1 METEV
6 ELEAQPTSEEP
17 KSTLTESQKL
27 FFDKCTFRKERSSH
41 SKEDISVEDIE
52 STNEQEEESTTD
64 NVCKTKA
71 CLDELRSLRTIIQAQ
86 AKKIELL
93 EEKLSQ
99 VKINQDE
106 EDPDGVENKNKK
118 RKRDISGIQ
127 SIMNASIIED
137 SSNKDIEISAL
148 NEENKLMKEEINQ
161 LKKKKNTEENPLKT
175 NAENSTPNILTLIK
189 DLQTSID
196 KRFSD
201 MHELITEKKKEDDN
215 PNSKVASSVT
225 YANIVGESQS
235 ESTPTSFRA
244 IMMATKN
251 EELAEEAEKKRR
263 ECNLTIHGKEENGD
277 DDKLFVQNLNKQ
289 ISVGSVKINQ
299 IMRVGEI
306 KANKI
311 RPLKVVLSS
320 PDEKNKVLY
329 SMKNLK
335 GNELYKAISV
345 TDDYTINER
354 EMIREF
360 VKKAKKENEKEDKD
374 SNYIWRVRGCPK
386 NGLTIKRLTKFPQK
400 TTQIAQLVMYKRVN

>member
-6 ELEAQPTSEEP
+6 ELEAQPTSGEP

-41 SKEDISVEDIE
+41 NKEDISVEDME
-52 STNEQEEESTTD
+52 STNEEEEESTTN

-71 CLDELRSLRTIIQAQ
+71 CLDELSSLRTIIQAQ

-99 VKINQDE
+99 VNINQDE

-161 LKKKKNTEENPLKT
+161 LKKKKNTEENPVKT

-225 YANIVGESQS
+225 YSSIVGESQS
-235 ESTPTSFRA
+235 ETTPTSFRA

-263 ECNLTIHGKEENGD
+263 ECNLIIHGKEENGD

-335 GNELYKAISV
+335 GNELYKGISV

-360 VKKAKKENEKEDKD
+360 VKKAKKENEKEDKE

-400 TTQIAQLVMYKRVN
+400 TTQIAQ

>member
-1 METEV
+1 M
-6 ELEAQPTSEEP
+6 
-17 KSTLTESQKL
+17 
-27 FFDKCTFRKERSSH
+27 
-41 SKEDISVEDIE
+41 
-52 STNEQEEESTTD
+52 N
-64 NVCKTKA
+64 
-71 CLDELRSLRTIIQAQ
+71 
-86 AKKIELL
+86 
-93 EEKLSQ
+93 
-99 VKINQDE
+99 INQDE

-225 YANIVGESQS
+225 YANIIGESQS

-263 ECNLTIHGKEENGD
+263 ECNLIIHGKEENGD

-335 GNELYKAISV
+335 GNELYKGISV

-360 VKKAKKENEKEDKD
+360 VKKAKKENEKEDKE

-400 TTQIAQLVMYKRVN
+400 TNQIAQ

>member
-1 METEV
+1 
-6 ELEAQPTSEEP
+6 
-17 KSTLTESQKL
+17 
-27 FFDKCTFRKERSSH
+27 
-41 SKEDISVEDIE
+41 
-52 STNEQEEESTTD
+52 
-64 NVCKTKA
+64 
-71 CLDELRSLRTIIQAQ
+71 
-86 AKKIELL
+86 
-93 EEKLSQ
+93 
-99 VKINQDE
+99 
-106 EDPDGVENKNKK
+106 
-118 RKRDISGIQ
+118 
-127 SIMNASIIED
+127 
-137 SSNKDIEISAL
+137 
-148 NEENKLMKEEINQ
+148 
-161 LKKKKNTEENPLKT
+161 
-175 NAENSTPNILTLIK
+175 
-189 DLQTSID
+189 
-196 KRFSD
+196 

-225 YANIVGESQS
+225 YASIVGESQS

-263 ECNLTIHGKEENGD
+263 ECNLIIHGKEENGD

-299 IMRVGEI
+299 ITRVGEI

-329 SMKNLK
+329 LMKNLK
-335 GNELYKAISV
+335 GNELYKGISV

-360 VKKAKKENEKEDKD
+360 VKKAKKENEKEDKE

-400 TTQIAQLVMYKRVN
+400 TNQIAQ

>member
-99 VKINQDE
+99 VNINQDE

-225 YANIVGESQS
+225 YANIIGESQS

-263 ECNLTIHGKEENGD
+263 ECNLIIHGKEENGD

-335 GNELYKAISV
+335 GNELYKGISV

-360 VKKAKKENEKEDKD
+360 VKKAKKENEKEDKE

-400 TTQIAQLVMYKRVN
+400 TNQIAQ

>member
-1 METEV
+1 MYSLSGLPPV
-6 ELEAQPTSEEP
+6 AAGINLNRKSEII
-17 KSTLTESQKL
+17 L
-27 FFDKCTFRKERSSH
+27 DKCTFRKERSSH
-41 SKEDISVEDIE
+41 NKEDISVEDID

-175 NAENSTPNILTLIK
+175 NAENPTPNILTLIK

-263 ECNLTIHGKEENGD
+263 ECNLIIHGKEENGD

-335 GNELYKAISV
+335 GNDLYKGISV

-354 EMIREF
+354 EMIRDF
-360 VKKAKKENEKEDKD
+360 VTKAKKENEKEGKD

-400 TTQIAQLVMYKRVN
+400 TNQIAQ

>member
-6 ELEAQPTSEEP
+6 ELEAQPTSGEP

-41 SKEDISVEDIE
+41 NKEDISVEDME

-71 CLDELRSLRTIIQAQ
+71 CLDELTSLRTIIQAQ

-99 VKINQDE
+99 ANINQDE

-161 LKKKKNTEENPLKT
+161 LKKKKNTEENPVKT

-225 YANIVGESQS
+225 YSSIVGESQS

-263 ECNLTIHGKEENGD
+263 ECNLIIHGKEENGD

-335 GNELYKAISV
+335 GNELYKGISV

-360 VKKAKKENEKEDKD
+360 VKKAKKENEKEDKE

-400 TTQIAQLVMYKRVN
+400 TTQIAQ

>member
-6 ELEAQPTSEEP
+6 ELEAQPTSGEP

-41 SKEDISVEDIE
+41 NKEDISVEDME

-71 CLDELRSLRTIIQAQ
+71 CLDELTSLRTIIQAQ

-99 VKINQDE
+99 VNINQDE

-161 LKKKKNTEENPLKT
+161 LKKKKNTEENPVKT

-225 YANIVGESQS
+225 YSSIVGESQS

-263 ECNLTIHGKEENGD
+263 ECNLIIHGKEENGD

-289 ISVGSVKINQ
+289 ISVGCVRINQ

-335 GNELYKAISV
+335 GNELYKGISV

-360 VKKAKKENEKEDKD
+360 VKKAKKENEKEDKE

-400 TTQIAQLVMYKRVN
+400 TTQIAQ

>member
-6 ELEAQPTSEEP
+6 ELEAQPTSGEP

-41 SKEDISVEDIE
+41 NKEDISVEDME

-71 CLDELRSLRTIIQAQ
+71 CLDELTSLRTIIQAQ

-99 VKINQDE
+99 VNINQDE

-161 LKKKKNTEENPLKT
+161 LKKKKNTEENPVKT

-225 YANIVGESQS
+225 YSSIVGESQS
-235 ESTPTSFRA
+235 ETTPTSFRA

-263 ECNLTIHGKEENGD
+263 ECNLIIHGKEENGD

-335 GNELYKAISV
+335 GNELYKGISV

-360 VKKAKKENEKEDKD
+360 VKKAKKENEKEDKE

-400 TTQIAQLVMYKRVN
+400 TTQIAQ

>member
-6 ELEAQPTSEEP
+6 ELEAQPTSGEP

-41 SKEDISVEDIE
+41 NKEDISVEDME

-71 CLDELRSLRTIIQAQ
+71 CLDELTSLRTIIQAQ

-93 EEKLSQ
+93 EEKLTQ
-99 VKINQDE
+99 VNINQDE

-161 LKKKKNTEENPLKT
+161 LKKKKNTEENPVKT

-263 ECNLTIHGKEENGD
+263 ECNLIIHGKEENGD

-289 ISVGSVKINQ
+289 ISVGCVRINQ

-335 GNELYKAISV
+335 GNELYKGISV

-360 VKKAKKENEKEDKD
+360 VKKAKKENEKENKD

-400 TTQIAQLVMYKRVN
+400 TTQIAQ

>member
-99 VKINQDE
+99 VNINQDE

-161 LKKKKNTEENPLKT
+161 LKKKNNTEENPVKT

-263 ECNLTIHGKEENGD
+263 ECNLIIHGKEENGD

-335 GNELYKAISV
+335 GNELYKGISV

-360 VKKAKKENEKEDKD
+360 VKKAKKENEKEDKE

-400 TTQIAQLVMYKRVN
+400 TNQIAQ

>member
-6 ELEAQPTSEEP
+6 ELEAQTSGDQ
-17 KSTLTESQKL
+17 KSILTENQKL
-27 FFDKCTFRKERSSH
+27 FFDKCTYRKEKSTH
-41 SKEDISVEDIE
+41 NKEDISVEDIE
-52 STNEQEEESTTD
+52 STNEQGEEGSTTD
-64 NVCKTKA
+64 HVCKTKA
-71 CLDELRSLRTIIQAQ
+71 CLDELTSLRTII
-86 AKKIELL
+86 
-93 EEKLSQ
+93 
-99 VKINQDE
+99 E
-106 EDPDGVENKNKK
+106 EDPNRVENKNKE

-148 NEENKLMKEEINQ
+148 NEKNKLMKEEIDR
-161 LKKKKNTEENPLKT
+161 LKKKKNSEESPVQIDTEND
-175 NAENSTPNILTLIK
+175 STPNILTVIK

-201 MHELITEKKKEDDN
+201 MHELITKTKKEDDN
-215 PNSKVASSVT
+215 PTSKVASPIT
-225 YANIVGESQS
+225 YASMVGENQQ
-235 ESTPTSFRA
+235 ESTPTTFRA

-263 ECNLTIHGKEENGD
+263 ECNLIIHGKEENGD

-299 IMRVGEI
+299 VVRVGEI

-311 RPLKVVLSS
+311 RPIKVVLSS
-320 PDEKNKVLY
+320 LDEKNKVLY

-335 GNELYKAISV
+335 GNELYKGISV
-345 TDDYTINER
+345 TDDYTVNER
-354 EMIREF
+354 EIIREF
-360 VKKAKKENEKEDKD
+360 VKKAKEENEKEDKD

-386 NGLTIKRLTKFPQK
+386 NGLTIKRLTKFPRK
-400 TTQIAQLVMYKRVN
+400 TNQTAQ

>member
-17 KSTLTESQKL
+17 KSILTESQKL

-41 SKEDISVEDIE
+41 NKEDISVEDME
-52 STNEQEEESTTD
+52 STNEEEEESTTD

-71 CLDELRSLRTIIQAQ
+71 CLDELTSLRTIIQAQ

-99 VKINQDE
+99 VNINQNE

-225 YANIVGESQS
+225 YSSIVGESQS

-263 ECNLTIHGKEENGD
+263 ECNLIIHGKEENGD

-335 GNELYKAISV
+335 GNELYKGISV

-360 VKKAKKENEKEDKD
+360 VKKAKKENEKEDKE

-400 TTQIAQLVMYKRVN
+400 TNQIAQ

>member
-6 ELEAQPTSEEP
+6 ELEAQPTSGEP

-41 SKEDISVEDIE
+41 NKEDILVEDME
-52 STNEQEEESTTD
+52 STNEQEEESTTN

-71 CLDELRSLRTIIQAQ
+71 CLDELSSLRTIIQAQ

-99 VKINQDE
+99 VNINQDE

-118 RKRDISGIQ
+118 RKRDICGIQ

-161 LKKKKNTEENPLKT
+161 LKKKKNTEENPVKT

-235 ESTPTSFRA
+235 DSTPASFRA

-263 ECNLTIHGKEENGD
+263 ECNLIIHGKEENGD
-277 DDKLFVQNLNKQ
+277 DDKLFVQNPNNQ
-289 ISVGSVKINQ
+289 ISLGSVKINQ

-335 GNELYKAISV
+335 GNELYKGISV

-360 VKKAKKENEKEDKD
+360 VKKAKKENEKEDKE

-400 TTQIAQLVMYKRVN
+400 TTQIAQ

>member
-6 ELEAQPTSEEP
+6 ELEAQPTSGEP

-41 SKEDISVEDIE
+41 NKEDISVEDIE

-71 CLDELRSLRTIIQAQ
+71 CLDELTSLRTIIQAQ

-93 EEKLSQ
+93 EEKLTQ
-99 VKINQDE
+99 VNINQDE

-161 LKKKKNTEENPLKT
+161 LKKKKNTEENPVKT

-225 YANIVGESQS
+225 YSSIVGESQS
-235 ESTPTSFRA
+235 ETTPTSFRA

-263 ECNLTIHGKEENGD
+263 ECNLIIHGKEENGD

-335 GNELYKAISV
+335 GNELYKGISV

-360 VKKAKKENEKEDKD
+360 VKKAKKENEKENKD

-400 TTQIAQLVMYKRVN
+400 TTQIAQ

>member
-161 LKKKKNTEENPLKT
+161 LKKKKNTEENPVKT

-225 YANIVGESQS
+225 YANIIGESQS

-263 ECNLTIHGKEENGD
+263 ECNLIIHGKEENGD

-335 GNELYKAISV
+335 GNELYKGISV

-360 VKKAKKENEKEDKD
+360 VKKAKKENEKEDKE

-400 TTQIAQLVMYKRVN
+400 TNQIAQ

>member
-6 ELEAQPTSEEP
+6 ELEAQPTSGEP

-99 VKINQDE
+99 VNINQDE

-161 LKKKKNTEENPLKT
+161 LKKKKNAEENPVKT

-225 YANIVGESQS
+225 YSSIVGESQS

-263 ECNLTIHGKEENGD
+263 ECNLIIHGKEENGD

-335 GNELYKAISV
+335 GNELYKGISV

-360 VKKAKKENEKEDKD
+360 VKKAKKENEKEDKE

-400 TTQIAQLVMYKRVN
+400 TNQIAQ

>member
-6 ELEAQPTSEEP
+6 ELEAQPTSGEP

-41 SKEDISVEDIE
+41 DKEDISVEDME
-52 STNEQEEESTTD
+52 STNEEEEESTTD

-71 CLDELRSLRTIIQAQ
+71 CLDELTSLRTIIQAQ

-99 VKINQDE
+99 VNINQDE

-161 LKKKKNTEENPLKT
+161 LKKKKNTEENPVKT

-215 PNSKVASSVT
+215 PNPKVASSVT

-235 ESTPTSFRA
+235 DSTPASFRA

-263 ECNLTIHGKEENGD
+263 ECNLIIHGKEENGD

-335 GNELYKAISV
+335 GNELYKGISV

-360 VKKAKKENEKEDKD
+360 VKKAKKENEMENKD

-400 TTQIAQLVMYKRVN
+400 TTQIAQ

>member
-6 ELEAQPTSEEP
+6 ELEAQPTSGEP

-99 VKINQDE
+99 VNINQDE

-263 ECNLTIHGKEENGD
+263 ECNLIIHGKEENGD

-335 GNELYKAISV
+335 GNELYKGISV

-360 VKKAKKENEKEDKD
+360 VKKAKKENEKEDKE

-400 TTQIAQLVMYKRVN
+400 TNQIAQ

>member
-6 ELEAQPTSEEP
+6 ELEAQTTSGDQ
-17 KSTLTESQKL
+17 KSILTENQKL
-27 FFDKCTFRKERSSH
+27 FFDKCTYRKEKSTH
-41 SKEDISVEDIE
+41 NKEDISVEDIE
-52 STNEQEEESTTD
+52 STNEQGEEGSTTD
-64 NVCKTKA
+64 HVCKTKA
-71 CLDELRSLRTIIQAQ
+71 CLDELTSLRTIIQAQ

-99 VKINQDE
+99 VNINQEE
-106 EDPDGVENKNKK
+106 EDPNGVENKNKK

-148 NEENKLMKEEINQ
+148 NEKNKLMKEEIDR
-161 LKKKKNTEENPLKT
+161 LKKEKNSEESPVQIDTEND
-175 NAENSTPNILTLIK
+175 STPNILTVIK

-201 MHELITEKKKEDDN
+201 MHELITKTKKEDDN
-215 PNSKVASSVT
+215 PTSKVASPIT
-225 YANIVGESQS
+225 YASMVGENQQ
-235 ESTPTSFRA
+235 ESTPTTFRA

-263 ECNLTIHGKEENGD
+263 ECNLIIHGKEENGD

-299 IMRVGEI
+299 VVRVGEI

-311 RPLKVVLSS
+311 RPIKVVLSS
-320 PDEKNKVLY
+320 LDEKNKVLY

-335 GNELYKAISV
+335 GNELYKGISV
-345 TDDYTINER
+345 TDDYTVNER
-354 EMIREF
+354 EIIREF
-360 VKKAKKENEKEDKD
+360 VKKAKEENEKEDKD

-386 NGLTIKRLTKFPQK
+386 DGLTIKRLTKFPRK
-400 TTQIAQLVMYKRVN
+400 TNQTAQ

>member
-6 ELEAQPTSEEP
+6 ELEAQPTSGEP

-27 FFDKCTFRKERSSH
+27 FFDRCTFRKERSSH
-41 SKEDISVEDIE
+41 NKEDISVEDME
-52 STNEQEEESTTD
+52 STNEEEEESTTD

-71 CLDELRSLRTIIQAQ
+71 CLDELTSLRTIIQAQ

-93 EEKLSQ
+93 EEKLTQ
-99 VKINQDE
+99 VNINQDE

-161 LKKKKNTEENPLKT
+161 LKKKKNTEENPVKT

-225 YANIVGESQS
+225 YSSIVGESQS

-263 ECNLTIHGKEENGD
+263 ECNLIIHGKEENGD

-335 GNELYKAISV
+335 GNELYKGISV

-360 VKKAKKENEKEDKD
+360 VKKAKKENEKEDKE

-400 TTQIAQLVMYKRVN
+400 TTQIAQ

>member
-6 ELEAQPTSEEP
+6 ELEAQPTSGEP

-41 SKEDISVEDIE
+41 NKEDILVEDME
-52 STNEQEEESTTD
+52 STNEQEEESTTN

-71 CLDELRSLRTIIQAQ
+71 CLDELSSLRTIIQAQ

-99 VKINQDE
+99 VNINQDE

-161 LKKKKNTEENPLKT
+161 LKKKKNTEENPVKT

-225 YANIVGESQS
+225 YSSIVGESQS

-263 ECNLTIHGKEENGD
+263 ECNLIIHGKEENGD

-320 PDEKNKVLY
+320 PNEKNKVLY

-335 GNELYKAISV
+335 GNELYKGISV

-360 VKKAKKENEKEDKD
+360 VKKAKKENEKEDKE

-400 TTQIAQLVMYKRVN
+400 TTQIAQ

>member
-1 METEV
+1 M
-6 ELEAQPTSEEP
+6 
-17 KSTLTESQKL
+17 
-27 FFDKCTFRKERSSH
+27 
-41 SKEDISVEDIE
+41 
-52 STNEQEEESTTD
+52 
-64 NVCKTKA
+64 
-71 CLDELRSLRTIIQAQ
+71 
-86 AKKIELL
+86 
-93 EEKLSQ
+93 
-99 VKINQDE
+99 KINQDE
-106 EDPDGVENKNKK
+106 EDPDGVENKNEK

-175 NAENSTPNILTLIK
+175 NAENPTPNILTLNK

-225 YANIVGESQS
+225 LCKHSRREPIREYAYISSNNDGN
-235 ESTPTSFRA
+235 
-244 IMMATKN
+244 KN

-335 GNELYKAISV
+335 GNELYEGISV

-360 VKKAKKENEKEDKD
+360 VKKAKKVNEKEDKD
-374 SNYIWRVRGCPK
+374 SN
-386 NGLTIKRLTKFPQK
+386 
-400 TTQIAQLVMYKRVN
+400 

>member
-99 VKINQDE
+99 VNINQDE

-263 ECNLTIHGKEENGD
+263 ECNLIIHGKEENGD

-335 GNELYKAISV
+335 GNELYKGISV

-400 TTQIAQLVMYKRVN
+400 TNQIAQ

>member
-99 VKINQDE
+99 VNINQDE

-225 YANIVGESQS
+225 YSSIVGESQS

-263 ECNLTIHGKEENGD
+263 ECNLIIHGKEENGD

-335 GNELYKAISV
+335 GNELYKGISV

-360 VKKAKKENEKEDKD
+360 VKKAKKENEKEDKE

-400 TTQIAQLVMYKRVN
+400 TNQIAQ

>member
-6 ELEAQPTSEEP
+6 ELEAQPTSGEP

-161 LKKKKNTEENPLKT
+161 LKKKKNTEENPVKT

-225 YANIVGESQS
+225 YANIIGESQS

-263 ECNLTIHGKEENGD
+263 ECNLIIHGKEENGD

-335 GNELYKAISV
+335 GNELYKGISV

-360 VKKAKKENEKEDKD
+360 VKKAKKENEKEDKE

-400 TTQIAQLVMYKRVN
+400 TNQIAQ

>member
-6 ELEAQPTSEEP
+6 ELEAQPTSGEP

-41 SKEDISVEDIE
+41 DKEDISVEDME
-52 STNEQEEESTTD
+52 STNKQEEEITTD

-71 CLDELRSLRTIIQAQ
+71 CLDELTSLRTIIQAQ

-93 EEKLSQ
+93 EEKLTQ
-99 VKINQDE
+99 VNINQDE

-161 LKKKKNTEENPLKT
+161 LKKKKNTEENPVKT
-175 NAENSTPNILTLIK
+175 NTKNSTSNILTLIK

-225 YANIVGESQS
+225 YASIAGESQS
-235 ESTPTSFRA
+235 ESTPASF
-244 IMMATKN
+244 
-251 EELAEEAEKKRR
+251 
-263 ECNLTIHGKEENGD
+263 
-277 DDKLFVQNLNKQ
+277 
-289 ISVGSVKINQ
+289 
-299 IMRVGEI
+299 
-306 KANKI
+306 
-311 RPLKVVLSS
+311 
-320 PDEKNKVLY
+320 
-329 SMKNLK
+329 
-335 GNELYKAISV
+335 
-345 TDDYTINER
+345 
-354 EMIREF
+354 
-360 VKKAKKENEKEDKD
+360 
-374 SNYIWRVRGCPK
+374 
-386 NGLTIKRLTKFPQK
+386 
-400 TTQIAQLVMYKRVN
+400 

>member
-6 ELEAQPTSEEP
+6 ELEAQPTSGEP

-41 SKEDISVEDIE
+41 NKEDISVEDME

-71 CLDELRSLRTIIQAQ
+71 CLDELSSLRTIIQAQ

-99 VKINQDE
+99 VNINQDE

-161 LKKKKNTEENPLKT
+161 LKKKKNTEENPVKT

-196 KRFSD
+196 KRFLD

-225 YANIVGESQS
+225 YSSIVGESQS

-263 ECNLTIHGKEENGD
+263 ECNLIIHGKEENGD

-289 ISVGSVKINQ
+289 ISVGCVKINQ

-335 GNELYKAISV
+335 GNELYKGISV

-360 VKKAKKENEKEDKD
+360 VKKAKKENEKEDKE

-400 TTQIAQLVMYKRVN
+400 TTQIAQ

>member
-263 ECNLTIHGKEENGD
+263 ECNLIIHGKEENGD

-335 GNELYKAISV
+335 GNELYKGISV

-360 VKKAKKENEKEDKD
+360 VKKAKKENEKEDKE

-400 TTQIAQLVMYKRVN
+400 TNQIAQ

>member
-99 VKINQDE
+99 VNINQDE

-263 ECNLTIHGKEENGD
+263 ECNLIIHGKEENGD

-335 GNELYKAISV
+335 GNELYKGISV

-360 VKKAKKENEKEDKD
+360 VKKAKKENEKEDKE

-400 TTQIAQLVMYKRVN
+400 TNQIAQ